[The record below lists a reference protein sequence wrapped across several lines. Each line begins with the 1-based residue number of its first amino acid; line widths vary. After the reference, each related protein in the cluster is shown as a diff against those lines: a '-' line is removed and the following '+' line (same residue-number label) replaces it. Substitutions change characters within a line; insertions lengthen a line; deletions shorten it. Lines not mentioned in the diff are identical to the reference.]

1 MVFLVTEERPQ
12 EAPAGTL
19 EKQTALQKLAMKSG
33 KWLPEFVLLHLNY
46 NVFDMNAT
54 IETNPLLDRLPKH
67 LKQFIK
73 PQDYSDYTP
82 INQAVWRYVMRKNVD
97 YLSKVAH
104 KSYLDGLKKTGIE
117 VDNIPSMYGMNRI
130 LTDIGWAAVAVDG
143 FIPPNAFMEFQ
154 AYNVLVIAS
163 DIRQLEHIEY
173 TPAPDIIHEGAGH
186 APIIANPEYAEYLRR
201 FGEIG
206 CKAISSD
213 KDYQM
218 YEAIRL
224 LSIVKEAED
233 TPQATID
240 AAEKAVEDLQN
251 NMGEL
256 SEMAQIR
263 NLHWWTVEYGLIGTV
278 ENPKIYGAGLLSSI
292 GESAYCMTD
301 KVTKI
306 PYDISAANQS
316 FDITKLQPQLY
327 VTPTF
332 AYLNLVLEEFANKM
346 ALRTGGL
353 SGIEKL
359 IDSTALGT
367 IELSTGLQISGVFTK
382 VIAHEGK
389 PIYIQTTGK
398 TALASREKELVGH
411 GTLAHAEG
419 FGSPIGKLK
428 GINLAIEDM
437 SPKDLNAYNIT
448 EGNTVKLEFEG
459 NITVE
464 GEIVTGSRNLQGE
477 IILIRMNN
485 CTVTHGETILFQPEW
500 GVYDMAVGKK
510 LVSAFSG
517 PADVNSFDLITHM
530 PSSTTIKAKH
540 SAERDDLETLYQTVR
555 SIRETKDLETSLVPV
570 FNKLKAEH
578 PNDWLLSV
586 EIVELLKDRN
596 EPQLLEDL
604 LVYLENLKQRR
615 PEVAHLI
622 SGGLDL
628 IFEKENA

>member
-1 MVFLVTEERPQ
+1 
-12 EAPAGTL
+12 
-19 EKQTALQKLAMKSG
+19 
-33 KWLPEFVLLHLNY
+33 
-46 NVFDMNAT
+46 MNST
-54 IETNPLLDRLPKH
+54 IESNLLLDRLPQH
-67 LKQFIK
+67 LRQFIK

-104 KSYLDGLKKTGIE
+104 SSYLEGLKKTGIE

-130 LTDIGWAAVAVDG
+130 LTEIGWAAVAVDG

-206 CKAISSD
+206 CKAISSH
-213 KDYQM
+213 KDYEM

-240 AAEKAVEDLQN
+240 AAEKAVEHLQN

-292 GESAYCMTD
+292 GESAHCMTPE
-301 KVTKI
+301 VTKI
-306 PYDISAANQS
+306 PYDISAATQN

-353 SGIEKL
+353 SGINKL
-359 IDSTALGT
+359 IDSNALGT
-367 IELSTGLQISGVFTK
+367 IELSTGLQISGIFSS
-382 VIAHEGK
+382 VIEHEGK

-398 TALASREKELVGH
+398 TALAYREKELVGH
-411 GTLAHAEG
+411 GTSTHPEG
-419 FGSPIGKLK
+419 FGSPIGKLE

-437 SPKDLNAYNIT
+437 SPKDLNAYDILESKT
-448 EGNTVKLEFEG
+448 MKLEFEG
-459 NITVE
+459 GITVE

-477 IILIRMNN
+477 ITLIRFKN
-485 CTVTHGETILFQPEW
+485 CTVTHGKTVLFQPEW

-510 LVSAFSG
+510 VTSAFSG
-517 PADVNSFDLITHM
+517 PADVNSFDLISHL
-530 PSSTTIKAKH
+530 PSSKTIKAKH
-540 SAERDDLETLYQTVR
+540 SAERDDLEILYQTVR
-555 SIRETKDLETSLVPV
+555 NTRVTNDTQTSLAPI
-570 FNKLKAEH
+570 FEKLVANH
-578 PNDWLLSV
+578 PNDWLLAV
-586 EIVELLKDRN
+586 EITELLKNRN
-596 EPQLLEDL
+596 EPQLLQEIM
-604 LVYLENLKQRR
+604 VYLDQLKQKR

-628 IFEKENA
+628 IFDKEKA